1 MLAWLPVLLYSSK
14 SSWFEFQ
21 CHSIMVYFKYCYDLQ
36 IYYFHHLWLT
46 LDFILLQQF
55 SILVLLARPQHIH
68 MNPPVDFMNRMD
80 SGVTRSPSDI
90 AWLEK
95 RVHHL
100 KDEMYMVETR
110 LERMRYE
117 HALLKK
123 QLKDLEHK

>member
-1 MLAWLPVLLYSSK
+1 LL
-14 SSWFEFQ
+14 
-21 CHSIMVYFKYCYDLQ
+21 
-36 IYYFHHLWLT
+36 IYYFHHLRLT

-55 SILVLLARPQHIH
+55 SILVLLARPQQIH

-80 SGVTRSPSDI
+80 NGVTRSPSDI